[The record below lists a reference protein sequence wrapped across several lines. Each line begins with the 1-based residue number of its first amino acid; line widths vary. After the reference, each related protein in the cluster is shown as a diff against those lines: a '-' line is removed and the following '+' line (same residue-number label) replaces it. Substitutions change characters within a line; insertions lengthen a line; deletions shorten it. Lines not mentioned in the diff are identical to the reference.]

1 MNIEMFIKFPGILIT
16 IGVVLLLLSIIIG
29 FIAYKKDKNTIGASS
44 LSNDVLS
51 VDEIDDEKPPIENT
65 QKIKIEEPKEEE
77 KGSFTFPKEEEI
89 EDIKTEPIPIINQI
103 DIENKDEVTVVPVM
117 EKVEP
122 VITEPIVEKVEEI
135 KSVETEEPI
144 KEEVIE
150 QPKTTL
156 IYGGVEPTKQFNFS
170 FNSEK
175 GTYEEKKPVENIVEK
190 VEEKPVEVVQR
201 PIIEQPTEE
210 LQTVKEEK
218 PIETKQV
225 VVEDEEDI
233 EVL

>member
-16 IGVVLLLLSIIIG
+16 IGAVLLLLSIIIG
-29 FIAYKKDKNTIGASS
+29 IIAYKKDKSLIGADS
-44 LSNDVLS
+44 LSNSVLS
-51 VDEIDDEKPPIENT
+51 IDEIDDEKPPIENT
-65 QKIKIEEPKEEE
+65 QKIKIEEKKEEE
-77 KGSFTFPKEEEI
+77 KESFTFPKEEEI
-89 EDIKTEPIPIINQI
+89 EDIKTEPIPFINQTNTI
-103 DIENKDEVTVVPVM
+103 NEDEVKVVPVM

-122 VITEPIVEKVEEI
+122 IVENIEEINPIVAEE
-135 KSVETEEPI
+135 V
-144 KEEVIE
+144 KEEKE

-156 IYGGVEPTKQFNFS
+156 IYGGVEPTKKFNFS

-175 GTYEEKKPVENIVEK
+175 GTYEEKKPNENIVEK
-190 VEEKPVEVVQR
+190 VEAKPVEAKPIEVVQKSV
-201 PIIEQPTEE
+201 IEQPTEE

-225 VVEDEEDI
+225 VIEEEDI

>member
-51 VDEIDDEKPPIENT
+51 VDEIDDEK
-65 QKIKIEEPKEEE
+65 
-77 KGSFTFPKEEEI
+77 EEI

-103 DIENKDEVTVVPVM
+103 DTENKDEVTVVPVM

-175 GTYEEKKPVENIVEK
+175 GTYEEKKPFENIAQV
-190 VEEKPVEVVQR
+190 VEEKPVEAVQR
-201 PIIEQPTEE
+201 PTIEQPTEE
-210 LQTVKEEK
+210 LQTIKEEK

>member
-1 MNIEMFIKFPGILIT
+1 MDIEMFIKFPGILIT
-16 IGVVLLLLSIIIG
+16 IGAILLLLSIIIG

-65 QKIKIEEPKEEE
+65 QKIKIEEPKEDGKE
-77 KGSFTFPKEEEI
+77 SFTFPKEEEI

-103 DIENKDEVTVVPVM
+103 DTINKEEVTVVPVM

-135 KSVETEEPI
+135 KPIVAEEPI

-156 IYGGVEPTKQFNFS
+156 IYGGVEPTKKFNFS

-190 VEEKPVEVVQR
+190 VEVKPVEVVQE
-201 PIIEQPTEE
+201 PVMEQPTEE
-210 LQTVKEEK
+210 LQTIKEK
-218 PIETKQV
+218 QPIEAKQV

>member
-1 MNIEMFIKFPGILIT
+1 MDIEMFIKFPGILIT
-16 IGVVLLLLSIIIG
+16 IGVVLLLLSIIVGI
-29 FIAYKKDKNTIGASS
+29 IAYKKDKSAIGANS

-51 VDEIDDEKPPIENT
+51 IDEIDDEKPPIENT
-65 QKIKIEEPKEEE
+65 QKIKIEQPKEEE
-77 KGSFTFPKEEEI
+77 KESFTFPKEEEI
-89 EDIKTEPIPIINQI
+89 EDIKTEPIPIINQVNI
-103 DIENKDEVTVVPVM
+103 TSTEEVVPEE

-144 KEEVIE
+144 KEEVTE

-175 GTYEEKKPVENIVEK
+175 GTYEEKKPVENIALVVEK
-190 VEEKPVEVVQR
+190 KPVEVER
-201 PIIEQPTEE
+201 PIMEQVTEE
-210 LQTVKEEK
+210 LQTIKEEK
-218 PIETKQV
+218 PLNKEIV
-225 VVEDEEDI
+225 IEDEEDI